1 MGFYYNY
8 YSFYKN
14 NNIMY
19 IILPNFGYE
28 LIEIMFYCNMNTY
41 NYNFFI
47 ILFIKYLYFKKFI
60 FTLNSLHKLK

>member
-1 MGFYYNY
+1 
-8 YSFYKN
+8 
-14 NNIMY
+14 MY
-19 IILPNFGYE
+19 ITLPNFGYE